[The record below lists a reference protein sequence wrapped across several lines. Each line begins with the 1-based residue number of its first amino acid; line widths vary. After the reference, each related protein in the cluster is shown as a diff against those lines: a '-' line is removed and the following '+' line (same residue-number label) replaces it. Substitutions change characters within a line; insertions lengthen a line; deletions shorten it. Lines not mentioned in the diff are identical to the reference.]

1 MASNIPAVIIDYYFP
16 ETKGIDTS
24 DSRVYFDMSAVLEP
38 MENRSAL
45 EVEVGP
51 APKGTIY
58 AKKFI
63 VSGDV
68 QREEYHIWL
77 RQQALNLGV
86 HGHIKNFGFDE
97 IEIVA
102 ASTSRKRLRKFRS
115 LLNEFKNGK
124 NITKIKTDNYEEQ
137 ILKG

>member
-1 MASNIPAVIIDYYFP
+1 IDYYFP

-24 DSRVYFDMSAVLEP
+24 DSRGYFDMSAVLEP

-51 APKGTIY
+51 AAKGTID

-63 VSGDV
+63 VPGDV

-77 RQQALNLGV
+77 RPQALHLGV
-86 HGHIKNFGFDE
+86 HGHIQNFGFDE
-97 IEIVA
+97 IENVA
-102 ASTSRKRLRKFRS
+102 ASTSRNRLSK
-115 LLNEFKNGK
+115 
-124 NITKIKTDNYEEQ
+124 
-137 ILKG
+137 